1 MLKLGVAGVLLF
13 LSAPPADL
21 FVDVTQSLGI
31 RFNAVATHTSK
42 KYLLETMG
50 SGVAVFDYDND
61 GRLDLYF
68 VNGAPLSDPTAP
80 GSIPAKT
87 NASTANRLYHQKA
100 DGSFE
105 DVTEKAGVAG
115 IGFGMGTAVGDFDND
130 GYEDLFV
137 TAYGG
142 NMLYHN
148 NGNGTFTN
156 IAKQAGVVGE
166 GWSTSAAWVDLNNDG
181 RLDLVVLRYLQW
193 DFNDVFCGEHTA
205 GGRAYCHPDLFRPIR
220 PLVYRNDGNG
230 HFTEVGEA
238 IGISKPGK
246 GLGITLADYDRD
258 GKIDLFIAN
267 DSMVQFL
274 YHNLGNGTFEEVGLP
289 AQVAVDEDGQT
300 FAGMGTELA
309 DYDND
314 GYPDLIV
321 DDLANQKYALYRNSG
336 DGTFSYQ
343 TGRSGLGRITLLHSG
358 WGLRFFDY
366 DNDGWKDLIV
376 AQGHDLDTI
385 EKTNPQL
392 HYREPLLLLKNN
404 GKTFDDVSGQA
415 GNVFQQRWAS
425 RGLAIGD
432 LNNDGRL
439 DVVVS
444 TNNGPAYVLKNQVN
458 NGNHWIGI
466 ELTGHKSNRDGI
478 GAEIKVSTPQMT
490 QYGTVSTTG
499 SYLSSSDR
507 RIYFGLAKNSEA
519 QNVEI
524 RWPSG
529 IVQKLVNVKADEVV
543 KVQEP
548 AR

>member
-1 MLKLGVAGVLLF
+1 
-13 LSAPPADL
+13 
-21 FVDVTQSLGI
+21 
-31 RFNAVATHTSK
+31 
-42 KYLLETMG
+42 
-50 SGVAVFDYDND
+50 
-61 GRLDLYF
+61 
-68 VNGAPLSDPTAP
+68 
-80 GSIPAKT
+80 
-87 NASTANRLYHQKA
+87 
-100 DGSFE
+100 
-105 DVTEKAGVAG
+105 
-115 IGFGMGTAVGDFDND
+115 
-130 GYEDLFV
+130 
-137 TAYGG
+137 
-142 NMLYHN
+142 
-148 NGNGTFTN
+148 
-156 IAKQAGVVGE
+156 
-166 GWSTSAAWVDLNNDG
+166 
-181 RLDLVVLRYLQW
+181 
-193 DFNDVFCGEHTA
+193 
-205 GGRAYCHPDLFRPIR
+205 
-220 PLVYRNDGNG
+220 
-230 HFTEVGEA
+230 
-238 IGISKPGK
+238 
-246 GLGITLADYDRD
+246 
-258 GKIDLFIAN
+258 
-267 DSMVQFL
+267 MVQFL